1 MPRKVSFMNRST
13 TLVLLVFGVLLGA
26 AWAQSERVLYSF
38 CAQSNCA
45 DGRYPQAG
53 LVFDQKGNLYG
64 TTNEGGA
71 SGFYYGAVF
80 KLTPKGKETVLYS
93 FCSQNRCAD
102 GAWPIAGLVFDQKG
116 NLYGTTN
123 GGGNYGFGV
132 VFKLTP
138 KGKETVLY
146 SFCPQGIYD
155 CTDGEYP
162 YAGVILDQKGNLY
175 GTTPYG
181 GVAKACPSS
190 PSGCGVVFRLTPK
203 GKETVLYSFCARNNC
218 TDGWGPV
225 ARLIFDQ
232 KGNMY
237 GTTAG
242 GGEYGSGTVFE
253 LSREGHETVLHSFC
267 AQGGYSCPDGARP
280 KAGLVFDLKG
290 NLYGTTE
297 GGGAHGGGV
306 VFKLAP
312 EGQETVL
319 YSFCAQ
325 NWENACTD
333 GYILDAGVVLDQKGN
348 LYGTSDLGGASN
360 CGVVF
365 KVTPEGEETVLYNFC
380 TQDHCYDG
388 LFPVAGL
395 VFDQEGNL
403 YGTTDEGGA
412 YGGGVVF
419 KIPSGSQVR

>member
-1 MPRKVSFMNRST
+1 V
-13 TLVLLVFGVLLGA
+13 VGA
-26 AWAQSERVLYSF
+26 
-38 CAQSNCA
+38 
-45 DGRYPQAG
+45 
-53 LVFDQKGNLYG
+53 
-64 TTNEGGA
+64 
-71 SGFYYGAVF
+71 
-80 KLTPKGKETVLYS
+80 
-93 FCSQNRCAD
+93 
-102 GAWPIAGLVFDQKG
+102 
-116 NLYGTTN
+116 
-123 GGGNYGFGV
+123 
-132 VFKLTP
+132 
-138 KGKETVLY
+138 
-146 SFCPQGIYD
+146 
-155 CTDGEYP
+155 
-162 YAGVILDQKGNLY
+162 
-175 GTTPYG
+175 
-181 GVAKACPSS
+181 
-190 PSGCGVVFRLTPK
+190 
-203 GKETVLYSFCARNNC
+203 
-218 TDGWGPV
+218 
-225 ARLIFDQ
+225 
-232 KGNMY
+232 
-237 GTTAG
+237 
-242 GGEYGSGTVFE
+242 YGSGTVFE
-253 LSREGHETVLHSFC
+253 LSSEGHETVLHSFC
-267 AQGGYSCPDGARP
+267 AQGGYYCPDGARP
-280 KAGLVFDLKG
+280 KAGLVFDQKG

-325 NWENACTD
+325 NRENPCTD

-365 KVTPEGEETVLYNFC
+365 KVTPEGKETVLYNFC

>member
-1 MPRKVSFMNRST
+1 MLGKISFAKRSAL
-13 TLVLLVFGVLLGA
+13 LVLLIFGVLGA
-26 AWAQSERVLYSF
+26 ASGQTERVLYSF
-38 CAQSNCA
+38 CAQTNCA

-71 SGFYYGAVF
+71 PGFYYGAVF

-123 GGGNYGFGV
+123 GGGAYGFGG

-146 SFCPQGIYD
+146 SFCPQGVYH

-162 YAGVILDQKGNLY
+162 YAGVVLDRKGNLYGTTLYGGAYGSGGVFKLTPKGKEIVLYSFCPQGIYQCTDGSGPAAGLIFDQKGNLY
-175 GTTPYG
+175 GTTVGGGAYG
-181 GVAKACPSS
+181 YGTA
-190 PSGCGVVFRLTPK
+190 FELTAE
-203 GKETVLYSFCARNNC
+203 GQETVVHSFCAQGGFFC
-218 TDGWGPV
+218 PDGSGPV
-225 ARLIFDQ
+225 AGLIFDQ
-232 KGNMY
+232 KGN
-237 GTTAG
+237 
-242 GGEYGSGTVFE
+242 
-253 LSREGHETVLHSFC
+253 
-267 AQGGYSCPDGARP
+267 
-280 KAGLVFDLKG
+280 
-290 NLYGTTE
+290 LYGTTV
-297 GGGAHGGGV
+297 GGGAYGYGTA
-306 VFKLAP
+306 FELTA

-325 NWENACTD
+325 NSGGKNCTD
-333 GYILDAGVVLDQKGN
+333 GAGPKAGLVFDQKGN
-348 LYGTSDLGGASN
+348 LYGTTDEGGDSYS
-360 CGVVF
+360 GVVF
-365 KVTPEGEETVLYNFC
+365 KVTPEGQETVLYSFC

-395 VFDQEGNL
+395 VLDQRGNL
-403 YGTTDEGGA
+403 YGTTGEGGA

-419 KIPSGSQVR
+419 KVPSCP